1 MDFQELGLA
10 LKRER
15 ENKGLTIEMVM
26 EATKIS
32 RSNIVAMENGDRA
45 SLPHPV
51 YAKGF
56 VKSYARYLGLDAE
69 ELSMVVDQEY
79 QDQAN
84 GPEEHIYEV
93 SPAAE
98 KAFQDGGEIDAK
110 RKSKWPTILIFVLLL
125 AGAAIFFFNMKGMD
139 EQPEPAP
146 EVNIE
151 RQNEQNTPQAE
162 LPEPVEPSDTITP
175 DEVESDSIDS
185 GEALNPDTQDDVAGS
200 VDTAEEDL
208 VAEGEDE
215 LTEADESS
223 QLSPETPEMTAPA
236 QPVVTP
242 DEDIQSDTEEAED
255 PMYAHVLIIKA
266 TTDKGCWVGVW
277 KGDEA
282 RMSRDF
288 VLQKGEPLR
297 LMFNTPRRIRIGN
310 VAGVTVTYNGEPYE
324 LNKSKSNIQTLR
336 FGQ

>member
-1 MDFQELGLA
+1 MDFQELGLT

-56 VKSYARYLGLDAE
+56 VKSYARYLGMDAE
-69 ELSMVVDQEY
+69 ELSLVVDQEY

-98 KAFQDGGEIDAK
+98 KAFQDGGEMDTK
-110 RKSKWPTILIFVLLL
+110 RKSKWPTILILVLLVI
-125 AGAAIFFFNMKGMD
+125 GAAIFFFNMNGMD
-139 EQPEPAP
+139 EQQELGPD
-146 EVNIE
+146 VSL
-151 RQNEQNTPQAE
+151 EQQSEKSASQME
-162 LPEPVEPSDTITP
+162 QPEPVGPAEEIASDTIASNEEAEVEVP
-175 DEVESDSIDS
+175 VESDSAP
-185 GEALNPDTQDDVAGS
+185 EASDEQVAA
-200 VDTAEEDL
+200 VDEEQVAEE
-208 VAEGEDE
+208 
-215 LTEADESS
+215 TES
-223 QLSPETPEMTAPA
+223 A
-236 QPVVTP
+236 QPATEGQDEATPVQSAAAPVEPTQKEVV
-242 DEDIQSDTEEAED
+242 EAED
-255 PMYAHVLIIKA
+255 PKYAHVLVIQA

-310 VAGVTVTYNGEPYE
+310 VAGVTVTYNGAPYE